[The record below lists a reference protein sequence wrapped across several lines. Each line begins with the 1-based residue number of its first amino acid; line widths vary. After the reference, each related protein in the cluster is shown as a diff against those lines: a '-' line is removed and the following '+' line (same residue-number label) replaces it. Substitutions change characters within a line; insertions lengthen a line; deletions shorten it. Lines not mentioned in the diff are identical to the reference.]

1 MNDEHA
7 TMKQKRLTRFWPWLA
22 VVGLVLLFFN
32 KMVFSN
38 LILAR
43 GDTFL
48 YFYPYWQA
56 AAEALRH
63 GRLLLWNPSLFMG
76 ARLLANSQVGFFYP
90 LNWPVWLLRPTPYAV
105 SASIVLHLIIA
116 GWGAYLAGRRRLG
129 LGMLAGLL
137 TAVLFA
143 LGGYLTAQV
152 EHVNQVQGLAWLPW
166 FLVALPKGRSPHRQ
180 DIFQRIIALGLLF
193 ALQLLAGHTQ
203 TAFISGVAVGV
214 WVLASAVGE
223 WRLETG
229 DWRREIR
236 DWRLRNLQSLISNL
250 LPVLLAALLALLLTA
265 VQLLPTLE
273 LTSLSSRQGG
283 LLPNEVLSF
292 SWHPLLIGRSLL
304 PAYGQSLFS
313 EYVAFLPITA
323 LVLAVMGAWQWRR
336 RPGVLAALA
345 LTAVGLFLALGV
357 FNPLYWLLA
366 RLPGFDLFRVPARWL
381 ALYALGAALLAGVG
395 LERFRISDF
404 GFRIFGR
411 RNTGRGPRQTEN
423 RLPFWPFAFVLGLMG
438 WTVAAVLLARWLPM
452 GPEAPFERPSPLTW
466 GLWVAELALLAVWGL
481 AARSRQQLAVGGL
494 AGTAVLFLFLASRSL
509 PYNNLTTPEAWFD
522 LRPPAARL
530 IADCGLRIADCGLQN
545 DPLTLSPRHPHTPTS
560 LHPPPDRLLSLSAI
574 FFDPGDWG
582 EIESIYADQLDAA
595 ALYDYAVAIKQKE
608 IIAPNLPLAYGLA
621 SVDGFDGGV
630 LPLRTYSE
638 LMSLILPQ
646 GEVTTDGRLREHLDA
661 VPEAKWLD
669 LFNGRYLITDKTG
682 DQWRNISPA
691 GLDVFFDLQHPQAIA
706 AGGTAAIAYLP
717 PFAAS
722 GLAVVSGGAPGTL
735 VVTTSVGETRL
746 EPTAV
751 DGDLVWFDWRETA
764 VPQAIALHAAP
775 DAPWQVQAA
784 TLVNAAEGTF
794 MSLTLGDYRLIH
806 SGDVKIYENLNVLP
820 RAVLLADWQW
830 QPDETA
836 VLAAMQEP
844 DFDPRQT
851 AVLLGEGEGTQDLTG
866 LKDLSGLA
874 EIVLYTPENVVV
886 RTDAPQDSLL
896 LLTDADYPGWR
907 AALDGRPAAIIPADG
922 LFRGVMVP
930 AGEHEVAFTFAP
942 QSLANGRAL
951 SLVGVALLLLAGGYW
966 TAVWFRRKRIER
978 LNS

>member
-1 MNDEHA
+1 M
-7 TMKQKRLTRFWPWLA
+7 RRGLVRFGPWL
-22 VVGLVLLFFN
+22 VIGGLVLLFFN

-56 AAEALRH
+56 AAEALGN
-63 GRLLLWNPSLFMG
+63 GRLPLWNPALFMG
-76 ARLLANSQVGFFYP
+76 APLLANSQVGFFYP
-90 LNWPVWLLRPTPYAV
+90 LNWPVWLLLPTPYAV
-105 SASIVLHLIIA
+105 SAAIVLHLVIA
-116 GWGAYLAGRRRLG
+116 GWGAYLVGRRALG
-129 LGMLAGLL
+129 LGVWAALL

-166 FLVALPKGRSPHRQ
+166 FLVALGNGRVR
-180 DIFQRIIALGLLF
+180 DWRVGLKRAMAVSILF

-203 TAFISGVAVGV
+203 TTFISGVAVGV
-214 WVLASAVGE
+214 WVLANAVGE

-229 DWRREIR
+229 DWKM
-236 DWRLRNLQSLISNL
+236 RNLQSLVSSL
-250 LPVLLAALLALLLTA
+250 LPVLFAVLLALLLTA

-273 LTSLSSRQGG
+273 LTGLSSRQGG
-283 LLPNEVLSF
+283 LTPNEVLSF
-292 SWHPLLIGRSLL
+292 SWNPLLMGRSLL

-313 EYVAFLPITA
+313 EYVAFLPLTA
-323 LVLAVMGAWQWRR
+323 LVLVVIGAWQWRR
-336 RPGVLAALA
+336 RPGVLAGLA

-395 LERFRISDF
+395 LEAISRKPLAGSRKLDTAFRY
-404 GFRIFGR
+404 
-411 RNTGRGPRQTEN
+411 
-423 RLPFWPFAFVLGLMG
+423 AVVVVVGLMA
-438 WTVAAVLLARWLPM
+438 WNIAAGFLSRIVPL

-466 GLWVAELALLAVWGL
+466 ALWAAELAVILVGWRLIRSGRLAWLWV
-481 AARSRQQLAVGGL
+481 
-494 AGTAVLFLFLASRSL
+494 GTAVLILFLASRSL

-530 IADCGLRIADCGLQN
+530 IADFGLRIADCGVRN
-545 DPLTLSPRHPHTPTS
+545 DPLTSSPCHPVTLSP
-560 LHPPPDRLLSLSAI
+560 LHSPPDRLLSLSAI
-574 FFDPGDWG
+574 FFDPGDLG
-582 EIESIYADQLDAA
+582 EIESIYADQLDEV
-595 ALYDYAVAIKQKE
+595 ALYDYVVAIKQKE

-638 LMSLILPQ
+638 LMRLILPD
-646 GEVTTDGRLREHLDA
+646 GETTTDGRLREHLDA

-682 DQWRNISPA
+682 DQWRKISPV

-706 AGGTAAIAYLP
+706 AGEKASIAYLP
-717 PFAAS
+717 PFAAD
-722 GLAVVSGGAPGTL
+722 GLAVLSGGAPGAVL
-735 VVTTSVGETRL
+735 VTTAVGETRL

-751 DGDLVWFDWRETA
+751 DGDLAWYAWPETA
-764 VPQAIALHAAP
+764 VAQAIHLQAAP
-775 DAPWQVQAA
+775 GAVWPVQAA

-820 RAVLLADWQW
+820 RAFLLANWQW

-836 VLAAMQEP
+836 VLAAMQDP
-844 DFDPRQT
+844 SFDPRQT
-851 AVLLGEGEGTQDLTG
+851 AVLLGKGENLTG
-866 LKDLSGLA
+866 LQDLSGLA
-874 EIVLYTPENVVV
+874 EIISYAPEKVVI

-896 LLTDADYPGWR
+896 LLTDANYPGWQ
-907 AALDGRPAAIIPADG
+907 AALDGRPAAIVPADG
-922 LFRGVMVP
+922 LFRGVFVP
-930 AGEHEVAFTFAP
+930 AGEHEVVFEFAP
-942 QSLANGRAL
+942 RSVANGRVL
-951 SLVGVALLLLAGGYW
+951 SSVGLGLLLLAGVYLLASW
-966 TAVWFRRKRIER
+966 RRRPPQAPKP
-978 LNS
+978 